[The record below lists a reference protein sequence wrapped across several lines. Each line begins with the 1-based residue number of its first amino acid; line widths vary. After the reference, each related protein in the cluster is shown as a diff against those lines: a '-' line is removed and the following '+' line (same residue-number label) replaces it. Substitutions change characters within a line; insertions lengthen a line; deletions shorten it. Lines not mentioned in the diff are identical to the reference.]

1 MNIASAISYFK
12 SEWERRIGPKSEFS
26 SNLTPE
32 TRNFRRLLSDAPCDA
47 IEAILK
53 GVVAEQSSAPATAT
67 AETLCRK
74 HDDRHL
80 WLISICCM
88 GVSAAC
94 VIELLFRVYGRI
106 SCNDGCVVHG
116 HISALGMI
124 GLVLF
129 AIVSAG
135 AGMFFRRR
143 HHCLSKQSSVLLQPQ
158 TFVTNVDIANESINN
173 TVAIF
178 YKAIKDVVAY
188 VKEKEDDLA
197 LGFDI
202 SDSKS
207 FGEWIQKFVDY
218 VNENQQNTDVVIL
231 KSELLSK
238 LRTMGISV
246 YDTLHR
252 GKDGVVQ
259 LPEKN
264 SYRDERSDETA
275 EYTTVKHAAVISR
288 RGVLAIGE
296 IQ

>member
-47 IEAILK
+47 IAAILK

-135 AGMFFRRR
+135 AGMFFGRR
-143 HHCLSKQSSVLLQPQ
+143 HHCLSTQSSALLQSQ
-158 TFVTNVDIANESINN
+158 AFVTNVNITNESINN
-173 TVAIF
+173 TVTIF
-178 YKAIKDVVAY
+178 YKALEDLVAY

-202 SDSKS
+202 SGSKS
-207 FGEWIQKFVDY
+207 FGEWVQKFADY
-218 VNENQQNTDVVIL
+218 ANDNQENTDIAIL
-231 KSELLSK
+231 KCELLSK

-288 RGVLAIGE
+288 RGILAIGE